1 MCIYNCSIWWLVIG
15 PLRAMHHPACRWT
28 DSEPGLDGSKPWPVP
43 PCAAASML
51 NMVCWVY
58 IIWVCL
64 KIVYLIFQWIITMFP
79 IKIAICGYPLFSD
92 KPTSFLVSS
101 LFSHGFSSSSSH
113 PLCSRCAPDWCAN
126 GTVGNPVESPR
137 NAAESGSCHVW
148 LPGTPPITM
157 I

>member
-1 MCIYNCSIWWLVIG
+1 MIFYMCIYIVLHFMCIYNCSRLVID

-58 IIWVCL
+58 IITPLKNMNVRWDYYSQYMEKMLQTTNQVYIVLWVCL
-64 KIVYLIFQWIITMFP
+64 NIVYLIFQWIITMFP

-92 KPTSFLVSS
+92 KPVWTYTYL
-101 LFSHGFSSSSSH
+101 
-113 PLCSRCAPDWCAN
+113 
-126 GTVGNPVESPR
+126 PVR
-137 NAAESGSCHVW
+137 W
-148 LPGTPPITM
+148 RF
-157 I
+157 